1 MFSPFCPVD
10 VRVLNKTEGML
21 AVRDMLKDQ
30 KHLLL
35 ALVPRQLCGP
45 LALSPFF
52 TALQGDGHAVS
63 LLTDI
68 PSNPSVEELC
78 ALLQELRRLDFL
90 PTAILAIGGGSC
102 IDLAKGISALMR
114 LPAPSTSTP
123 DGVRAVIRERAY
135 AITHPFVDVIAMP
148 TTSGTGSEVTR
159 WATIWDSDRRQKL
172 SIDCPACFA
181 KAAVLIP
188 EWTAGMSPALTLST
202 GLDALCHAAEAFW
215 SARRTPLA
223 QALAFTAIQKVRD
236 YLPQALQYP
245 ASLSIRRE
253 MSLASLLAG
262 LAFSQTRTTACHSIS
277 YPLTMLYGIP
287 HGFAAALTL
296 DAVMR
301 RNAKVVPDMDTI
313 SGVFDE
319 DEGLAAWLESVC
331 EGVQPLCL
339 SAFGVK
345 EEELEAIA
353 ALTFTAGRMD
363 NNPIVFSRDEVLEI
377 LRECL

>member
-10 VRVLNKTEGML
+10 VRVLHKTEGML
-21 AVRDMLKDQ
+21 AVRDMLRDQ
-30 KHLLL
+30 KHHLL
-35 ALVPRQLCGP
+35 ALVPRLLCGP

-52 TALQGDGHAVS
+52 TALQGDGHAVQ

-78 ALLQELRRLDFL
+78 ALLEELRRLDFL
-90 PTAILAIGGGSC
+90 PTVILAIGGGSC

-123 DGVRAVIRERAY
+123 DGVRAVIRDRAY
-135 AITHPFVDVIAMP
+135 VVAHPFVDVIAMP

-215 SARRTPLA
+215 SVRRTPLA

-253 MSLASLLAG
+253 MALASLLAG

-301 RNAKVVPDMDTI
+301 RNAKAVPDMETI
-313 SGVFDE
+313 CGVFDE

-345 EEELEAIA
+345 EEELETIA